1 MRKFNNHLTLHKWI
15 KLLLSI
21 VNGENYYQDLRKQD
35 MKIDKDIALYLIK
48 NQIKLLQNRDSN
60 FENVTLNNIENI
72 TFIENFNKRM

>member
-1 MRKFNNHLTLHKWI
+1 
-15 KLLLSI
+15 
-21 VNGENYYQDLRKQD
+21 

-72 TFIENFNKRM
+72 SFIENFNKRM